1 MTGGDRVCDA
11 VLSQGFEGGHRGL
24 HCNLG
29 SMLGDQASPPRGPD
43 GGRSSAH
50 LGIGPSCWA
59 PSVWAPVGGRMVQEV
74 RGGLRRGSQLP
85 GAGRGDVGGPLLSL
99 HTCSL
104 VGFLGG
110 SAAEYLPATVEAQVQ
125 SLGWVEPLGK

>member
-1 MTGGDRVCDA
+1 ME
-11 VLSQGFEGGHRGL
+11 EGPLHTLALGPPAGRHLCGHLWVAGWFRK
-24 HCNLG
+24 
-29 SMLGDQASPPRGPD
+29 S
-43 GGRSSAH
+43 
-50 LGIGPSCWA
+50 
-59 PSVWAPVGGRMVQEV
+59 
-74 RGGLRRGSQLP
+74 RGGLRRESQLP